1 MGQLEVGFLSNLRF
15 PYEQKSQIRMDVL
28 LGFFFFCNLPQGDDN
43 FHKTGGRRNLD

>member
-28 LGFFFFCNLPQGDDN
+28 LGFFFVICPNEMIISTKLEAEGI
-43 FHKTGGRRNLD
+43 

>member
-28 LGFFFFCNLPQGDDN
+28 LGFFFFVICPKEMIISTKLEAEGI
-43 FHKTGGRRNLD
+43 